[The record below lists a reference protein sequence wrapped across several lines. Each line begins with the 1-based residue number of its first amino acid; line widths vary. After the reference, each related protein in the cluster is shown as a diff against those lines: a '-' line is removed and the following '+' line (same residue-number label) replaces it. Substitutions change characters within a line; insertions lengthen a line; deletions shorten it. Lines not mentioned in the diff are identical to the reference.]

1 MKMLIMTTPVTTGE
15 RYEFKLLATMA
26 KDAGFQL
33 RVAER
38 KGNGDSL
45 DACVEYNHI
54 NERHKADVDE
64 AFANGQVFVV
74 NGMTNMVNR
83 GAIELS
89 TIHESPIEKF
99 AKIIGRQLNREE
111 KIINALLADANR
123 RNLKLRELDATTPEI
138 RAAAAKVANF

>member
-15 RYEFKLLATMA
+15 RYEFKFLATMA
-26 KDAGFQL
+26 KNAGFQL

-38 KGNGDSL
+38 KGNGGSL
-45 DACVEYNHI
+45 DACVDYDHI

-89 TIHESPIEKF
+89 TINESPIEKF

-123 RNLKLRELDATTPEI
+123 RNLKLRELGATTPEI